1 MNTASTP
8 LGFAGTPAAM
18 PQRNFYLGLWR
29 RVPRELGFLLLGLPI
44 ATVGYGVTIGL
55 FTAGVGTLVTFF
67 IGLILLI
74 AALYVSRGF
83 GTLELIRL
91 EWAGQAAIERP
102 EWQDARA
109 KTGFFGW
116 LRAVLGNG
124 HYWLYLLHTMIVDF
138 VVSTVTWTITIVW
151 TSGGL
156 GGISYWFWERF
167 LPPQADNDGWN
178 LSQSVLWLF
187 GGRASAADYT
197 TWDPFFYF
205 VAGVVMLAT
214 LPFLTPALT
223 MLHQA
228 IARGMLGSFT
238 SDALQ
243 RRVADLSESRGA
255 AISAEGHSLR
265 RLERDIHDGPQ
276 QRLVR
281 LQMDLAAADR
291 QLDADPEKAR
301 GLIGEAMQQSRDA
314 LDELRALSR
323 GFAPPILMD
332 RGLIA
337 ALESAAVRCPLPAR
351 IISELPDGTGHSGDT
366 GQSDGTG
373 HSGGIEL
380 PQEIERNAYFVASE
394 ALTNAAKHS
403 SASSVEVTV
412 GLRRLPESDE
422 TWLDV
427 TITDDGR
434 GGAVQLEGHGLAGL
448 KERMR
453 GLGGTLEV
461 WSPEGGPTVVS
472 AHLPVTTSVPSSIG
486 RPSTPMPNNCS
497 RSWSHW
503 PPTWLSSTCECRPPS
518 ATRVCVPRSAPA
530 NSCRR
535 WASCCSRSMSRSR
548 TRRSCCPPAVAASV
562 ICLRIGWPRSPSWP
576 TRSNGSRPAA
586 PCSTPRWLRS

>member
-1 MNTASTP
+1 MNAATTP
-8 LGFAGTPAAM
+8 LGFAGTTAA
-18 PQRNFYLGLWR
+18 PPRRNFYLELLR
-29 RVPRELGFLLLGLPI
+29 RVPKELGFLLLGLPI

-55 FTAGVGTLVTFF
+55 FSAGIGTLVTFF
-67 IGLILLI
+67 IGVILLI
-74 AALYVSRGF
+74 AALYVSRAF
-83 GTLELIRL
+83 GTLELVRL
-91 EWAGQAAIERP
+91 RWAGQAAIERP

-124 HYWLYLLHTMIVDF
+124 HYWLYLVHTMIVDF
-138 VVSTVTWTITIVW
+138 AVSLFTWTVSLVW
-151 TSGGL
+151 ATTAL
-156 GGISYWFWERF
+156 GGISYWFWGRF
-167 LPPQADNDGWN
+167 LPQQPDNHGWN

-187 GGRASAADYT
+187 GGRASAADYVA
-197 TWDPFFYF
+197 WDPFFYF

-214 LPFLTPALT
+214 LPFVTRGLTL
-223 MLHQA
+223 LHQV
-228 IARGMLGSFT
+228 IALGMLGSFR
-238 SDALQ
+238 SDVLQ

-281 LQMDLAAADR
+281 LQMDLAAAER

-301 GLIGEAMQQSRDA
+301 GLIGEAMQQSREA

-332 RGLIA
+332 RGLVA
-337 ALESAAVRCPLPAR
+337 ALESAAARSSLPAR
-351 IISELPDGTGHSGDT
+351 IVSDLPD
-366 GQSDGTG
+366 
-373 HSGGIEL
+373 GIEL

-394 ALTNAAKHS
+394 ALTNAGKHS
-403 SASSVEVTV
+403 SASSVEVAV

-448 KERMR
+448 EERMR

-461 WSPEGGPTVVS
+461 RSPEGGPTVVS
-472 AHLPVTTSVPSSIG
+472 AHLPMTTSAPSSIG
-486 RPSTPMPNNCS
+486 RP
-497 RSWSHW
+497 
-503 PPTWLSSTCECRPPS
+503 
-518 ATRVCVPRSAPA
+518 ATA
-530 NSCRR
+530 
-535 WASCCSRSMSRSR
+535 
-548 TRRSCCPPAVAASV
+548 
-562 ICLRIGWPRSPSWP
+562 
-576 TRSNGSRPAA
+576 
-586 PCSTPRWLRS
+586 